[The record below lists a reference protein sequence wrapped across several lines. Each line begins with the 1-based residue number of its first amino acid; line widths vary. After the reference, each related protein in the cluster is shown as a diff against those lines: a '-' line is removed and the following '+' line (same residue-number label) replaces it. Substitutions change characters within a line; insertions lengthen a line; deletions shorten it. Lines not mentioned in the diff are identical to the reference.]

1 MPADPD
7 RQMVIVRLHSNTVAK
22 LNALCGDK
30 TQASGRIVHRSEI
43 VSNLLDQAYAAL
55 PARARQAFDAAA
67 KEREAAREAAVK
79 DRAAARA
86 ANGAA
91 KKKKKPAKRR
101 VSQLRA
107 G

>member
-55 PARARQAFDAAA
+55 PARARLEAAA